1 MKPVLVIGST
11 CVDIIIRIPHL
22 PVTQENLHP
31 ASQSMTLGGCAYNVA
46 NILRQ
51 AEADFCFV
59 SPVGGGMYG
68 DYVAKA
74 LEQRGFSIPIRVP
87 EEENGCCYC
96 LVEDSGERTFMS
108 YHGVEYCFR
117 KEWMAGIRA
126 ADYSMVYI
134 CGLEVEE
141 PTGEALVEW
150 LEENRGPEIFFA
162 PGPRVLETKK
172 ERIERLLALHPVLH
186 INELEAKMM
195 SGCEKADEAAVRIRE
210 RSGNTVIITLGSE
223 GAYCLP
229 KEGEG
234 FWTPGCPAKVAD
246 TIGAGD
252 SHIGAV
258 MAALSKGMDLK
269 AAIAAANQ
277 VSSAVVSVDGAS
289 LPDEKFRSLGLF

>member
-31 ASQSMTLGGCAYNVA
+31 TSQSMALGGCAYNVA

-74 LEQRGFSIPIRVP
+74 LRQRGFSIPIYVP

-108 YHGVEYCFR
+108 YHGVEYSFR
-117 KEWMAGIRA
+117 KEWMAKIQA
-126 ADYSMVYI
+126 SDYSMVYI

-141 PTGEALVEW
+141 PTGEDLVAW

-172 ERIERLLALHPVLH
+172 ERIERILDLHPVLH
-186 INELEAKMM
+186 INELEAEMM
-195 SGCEKADEAAVRIRE
+195 SGCKEADEAAARIRK
-210 RSGNTVIITLGSE
+210 RSGNTVIITLGDK

-229 KEGEG
+229 GTGEG
-234 FWTPGCPAKVAD
+234 FWTPGCPAQVAD

-258 MAALSKGMDLK
+258 MAALSKGMGIQD
-269 AAIAAANQ
+269 AIVTANR
-277 VSSAVVSVDGAS
+277 VSSAVVSVEGAS
-289 LPDEKFRSLGLF
+289 LPDEAFRALGLF